1 MNLRP
6 LLILL
11 ICLSAAPASAA
22 DLTAAAA
29 GAKASEGCIGPLA
42 NGDLKGFEGCLQKL
56 AAGAPGAAEAK
67 STYGVGLYFQGWA
80 LANSLA
86 AGVDNDLFPDI
97 KKRSAAKPERQ
108 LAMRLFDK
116 FRPTQKKLKIKD
128 DDLAKIG
135 GLDPAALTPFLDYY
149 DKLPKK

>member
-1 MNLRP
+1 VNLRP
-6 LLILL
+6 LLVLL
-11 ICLSAAPASAA
+11 ICLYAAPVSAA
-22 DLTAAAA
+22 DLAVVAT
-29 GAKASEGCIGPLA
+29 GAKASEGCIDPLA
-42 NGDLKGFEGCLQKL
+42 KDDLKGFEACLQKL
-56 AAGAPGAAEAK
+56 AAAAPGAAEAK
-67 STYGVGLYFQGWA
+67 STYNVGLYFQAWT

-108 LAMRLFDK
+108 LAIRLFDK
-116 FRPTQKKLKIKD
+116 FRPSQKKLKIKD

-135 GLDPAALTPFLDYY
+135 GLDPAALKPFLDYY

>member
-6 LLILL
+6 LFILF
-11 ICLSAAPASAA
+11 ICLYAAPAFAA
-22 DLTAAAA
+22 DLTAVAA
-29 GAKASEGCIGPLA
+29 GAKASEGCIDPLA
-42 NGDLKGFEGCLQKL
+42 KDDLKGFEGCLQKL
-56 AAGAPGAAEAK
+56 AAAAPGAAEAK
-67 STYGVGLYFQGWA
+67 SAYAVGLYFESWT

-86 AGVDNDLFPDI
+86 ASVDNDLFPEI
-97 KKRSAAKPERQ
+97 KKRSAAKPQRQ

-116 FRPTQKKLKIKD
+116 FRPAQKKLKIKD

-135 GLDPAALTPFLDYY
+135 GLDPVALKPFLDYY

>member
-11 ICLSAAPASAA
+11 ACLYAAPVSAA
-22 DLTAAAA
+22 DMAVVAT
-29 GAKASEGCIGPLA
+29 GAKASEGCIDPLA
-42 NGDLKGFEGCLQKL
+42 KGDLKGFEGCLQKL
-56 AAGAPGAAEAK
+56 AAAAPGAAEAK
-67 STYGVGLYFQGWA
+67 STYGVGLYFQAWT

-86 AGVDNDLFPDI
+86 ASVDNDLFPDI

-108 LAMRLFDK
+108 MAMRLFDK
-116 FRPTQKKLKIKD
+116 FRPAQKKLKIKD
-128 DDLAKIG
+128 DDLAKTAGI
-135 GLDPAALTPFLDYY
+135 DPAALKPYFEYY